1 MAFPSASRLIVCKLG
16 RFGELR
22 KVFDKTADG
31 ESSSDHQ
38 GPFGTTLAPKPTWT
52 NINFGMGCPPIPNS
66 EKQTDSMTND
76 GRTKSSLL
84 SLLLESKTLPIGS
97 LVTPKA
103 VEPPVPR
110 LPPLPPPSSSPA
122 SSSPFPSPIIHS
134 LTANGSSDSLSDLVS
149 VPMEDVLPQ
158 VLTDFSEVQVLNS
171 SGGMLLTDQVKKA
184 ILSLGVGEKIR
195 LMDVPEMGTETSEDS
210 LSGSGFDFLPG
221 ELVQPDLVLTPHPDF
236 GSKNNGPTPSTGAR
250 ACNSSN
256 EDKMDYSESQS
267 SPLSSDQN
275 SPKEIKLFEGDN
287 NLALQTHLR
296 QFSSLDGSTTGS
308 TLVRPS
314 SPESPD
320 QHHCSSTTQPI
331 MDRHHLLSADSIK
344 DEDGPKR
351 ICLVCGDVASGFHY
365 GVSSCEACK
374 AFFKRTI
381 QGNIEYTCPASSDCE
396 INKRRRKA
404 CQACRF
410 QKCLRMGMLKE
421 GVRLDRVRG
430 GRQKYR
436 RMIESPY
443 GGLHPARK
451 LSLEENK
458 LLIALTRCEPEPL
471 LALPDPNLPDD
482 QYKTLTTLSEFYDR
496 ELVGTIGWAKQI
508 PGFGDLSLYDQMRLL
523 HFSWSEILT
532 LTLVFRS
539 LPRTG
544 RLNFAAD
551 FALTEAQANNCG
563 LQDFFHHCSRTIER
577 LERLG
582 MRKEEFLILKAIVIC
597 NCDVRVEEQSAL
609 WRLRDNLLSAL
620 YDCVAVIRSGNPA
633 IHVQNILLLLPS
645 IRQADGLVRQFWG
658 KVQASGKLQL
668 NKLLVEMLE
677 AQSSK

>member
-1 MAFPSASRLIVCKLG
+1 MSRLSSTMIPEGHMTLDSILEGILDDEHVSS
-16 RFGELR
+16 
-22 KVFDKTADG
+22 DNNI
-31 ESSSDHQ
+31 SSSPSPGSDNS
-38 GPFGTTLAPKPTWT
+38 GLGSPGRSGSRTNNFPASTTL
-52 NINFGMGCPPIPNS
+52 IL
-66 EKQTDSMTND
+66 
-76 GRTKSSLL
+76 RSSP
-84 SLLLESKTLPIGS
+84 E
-97 LVTPKA
+97 
-103 VEPPVPR
+103 R
-110 LPPLPPPSSSPA
+110 LDQSPSSS
-122 SSSPFPSPIIHS
+122 
-134 LTANGSSDSLSDLVS
+134 SLS
-149 VPMEDVLPQ
+149 P
-158 VLTDFSEVQVLNS
+158 
-171 SGGMLLTDQVKKA
+171 
-184 ILSLGVGEKIR
+184 
-195 LMDVPEMGTETSEDS
+195 
-210 LSGSGFDFLPG
+210 
-221 ELVQPDLVLTPHPDF
+221 
-236 GSKNNGPTPSTGAR
+236 PSTADITLDPI
-250 ACNSSN
+250 SN
-256 EDKMDYSESQS
+256 IPCISIKSELPDSCTMDIMMDYSESQS

-597 NCDVRVEEQSAL
+597 NCDVRQ